1 MEITTEMIKELREAT
16 GCGILDCRSA
26 LRDADGDFQKAGDI
40 LREKG
45 LAKAAKRANREA
57 SEGIVELYSH
67 AEGRMGVMVEV
78 NCETDFVG
86 RSPDFLN
93 LAHELAL
100 QIAAA
105 NPLYLTE
112 DEIPQEAL
120 DHEASIAAVR
130 AREDGKPEQI
140 IPKIVEGYLK
150 KYKEET
156 VLLNQPYIRDGS
168 MSVQDLINEQVVKIG
183 EKVVVRRFVR
193 WELGSASGADTEED
207 AEEEA

>member
-26 LRDADGDFQKAGDI
+26 LRDADGNFDKANDI

-45 LAKAAKRANREA
+45 LAKAAKRGSREA
-57 SEGIVELYSH
+57 SEGVIEIYSH
-67 AEGRMGVMVEV
+67 GEGRLAVMVEV

-86 RSPDFLN
+86 RSPDFLE

-112 DEIPQEAL
+112 EDIPQAAL
-120 DHEASIAAVR
+120 DHERQIAAAR
-130 AREDGKPEQI
+130 AKEEGKPEKVV
-140 IPKIVEGYLK
+140 PMIVDGFIK

-156 VLLNQPYIRDGS
+156 VLMNQPYVRDGS
-168 MSVQDLINEQVVKIG
+168 KTVKDLIDERVVKMG
-183 EKVVVRRFVR
+183 EKIVVRRFVR
-193 WELGSASGADTEED
+193 WELGAQSGVDEETE
-207 AEEEA
+207 EEEA

>member
-1 MEITTEMIKELREAT
+1 MEITTAMIKDLRDAT

-26 LRDADGDFQKAGDI
+26 LRDADGDFNKAADI

-57 SEGIVELYSH
+57 SEGVIEVYSH
-67 AEGRMGVMVEV
+67 AEGRLAVMVEV

-100 QIAAA
+100 QVAAA

-112 DEIPQEAL
+112 EDIPQDAL
-120 DHEASIAAVR
+120 DHEAQIAAAR
-130 AREDGKPEQI
+130 AKEEGKPEQI
-140 IPKIVEGYLK
+140 VPKIVEGYLK

-156 VLLNQPYIRDGS
+156 VLMNQAYVRDGS
-168 MSVQDLINEQVVKIG
+168 MTVADLINAQVIKLG
-183 EKVVVRRFVR
+183 EKILVRRFVR
-193 WELGSASGADTEED
+193 WELGAESGV
-207 AEEEA
+207 EEEEQEEA

>member
-1 MEITTEMIKELREAT
+1 MEITTEMIKELRDAT
-16 GCGILDCRSA
+16 GCGILDCRAA
-26 LRDADGDFQKAGDI
+26 LRDADGDFDKANDI

-45 LAKAAKRANREA
+45 LAKAAKRAGKEA
-57 SEGIVELYSH
+57 SEGIIKVYTH
-67 AEGRMGVMVEV
+67 GEGRMAVMVEV

-112 DEIPQEAL
+112 DEIPQAAL
-120 DHEASIAAVR
+120 DHESAIAAAR
-130 AREDGKPEQI
+130 AKEEGKPEKI
-140 IPKIVEGYLK
+140 VPMIVEGYLK

-156 VLLNQPYIRDGS
+156 VLMNQAYVRDGNLT
-168 MSVQDLINEQVVKIG
+168 VQDLINEQVIKLG
-183 EKVVVRRFVR
+183 EKIVVRRFVR
-193 WELGSASGADTEED
+193 WELGAESGVDED
-207 AEEEA
+207 SEEEV

>member
-1 MEITTEMIKELREAT
+1 MTEITTEMIKELRDAT

-26 LRDADGDFQKAGDI
+26 LRDADGDFDKAGDI

-45 LAKAAKRANREA
+45 LARAAKRAEREA
-57 SEGIVELYSH
+57 SEGVIEVYSH
-67 AEGRMGVMVEV
+67 GEGRLAVMVEL

-86 RSPDFLN
+86 RSPEFLN

-105 NPLYLTE
+105 NPFYLAEE
-112 DEIPQEAL
+112 DIPQSAL
-120 DHEASIAAVR
+120 DHEKKIAAAR
-130 AREDGKPEQI
+130 AKEEGKPDKI
-140 IPKIVEGYLK
+140 VPMIVEGYLK

-156 VLLNQPYIRDGS
+156 VLLNQVYVRDGS
-168 MSVQDLINEQVVKIG
+168 KTVQDLINELVVKLG

-193 WELGSASGADTEED
+193 WELGADSGVEDTKEE
-207 AEEEA
+207 

>member
-1 MEITTEMIKELREAT
+1 MEITTAMIKDLRDAT
-16 GCGILDCRSA
+16 GCGILDCRAA
-26 LRDADGDFQKAGDI
+26 LRDADGNFEKAADI

-57 SEGIVELYSH
+57 SEGVIEVYSH
-67 AEGRMGVMVEV
+67 GEGRLAVMVEL

-86 RSPDFLN
+86 RSPDFQN

-112 DEIPQEAL
+112 EDIPQADL
-120 DHEASIAAVR
+120 DHEAQIAAAR
-130 AREDGKPEQI
+130 AKEEGKPEQVV
-140 IPKIVEGYLK
+140 PKIVEGYLK

-156 VLLNQPYIRDGS
+156 VLMNQAYVRDGS
-168 MSVQDLINEQVVKIG
+168 MTVADLINQQVIKLG
-183 EKVVVRRFVR
+183 EKILVRRFVR
-193 WELGSASGADTEED
+193 WELGAESGV
-207 AEEEA
+207 EEEEKEEA

>member
-16 GCGILDCRSA
+16 GCGILDCRAA
-26 LRDADGDFQKAGDI
+26 LREADGNFEKAGDI

-45 LAKAAKRANREA
+45 LAKAAKRGNRQA
-57 SEGIVELYSH
+57 SEGVIEVYSH
-67 AEGRMGVMVEV
+67 GEGRMAVMVEL

-86 RSPDFLN
+86 RSPDFLG

-105 NPLYLTE
+105 NPRYLSEE
-112 DEIPQEAL
+112 DIPAADL
-120 DHEASIAAVR
+120 KHEREIAAAR
-130 AREDGKPEQI
+130 AKEEGKPEKV
-140 IPKIVEGYLK
+140 IPMIVEGYVK

-156 VLLNQPYIRDGS
+156 VLLNQPYVRDGS
-168 MSVQDLINEQVVKIG
+168 MTIQDLINQQVVKLG

-193 WELGSASGADTEED
+193 WELGAESG
-207 AEEEA
+207 EEENSEEA

>member
-1 MEITTEMIKELREAT
+1 
-16 GCGILDCRSA
+16 
-26 LRDADGDFQKAGDI
+26 
-40 LREKG
+40 
-45 LAKAAKRANREA
+45 
-57 SEGIVELYSH
+57 
-67 AEGRMGVMVEV
+67 MGVMVEV

-120 DHEASIAAVR
+120 DRESSIAAAR

-140 IPKIVEGYLK
+140 IPKIVEGFLK

-168 MSVQDLINEQVVKIG
+168 MSVQDLINKQVVKIG

>member
-16 GCGILDCRSA
+16 GCGVLDCRAA
-26 LRDADGDFQKAGDI
+26 LREADGDFEKATDV

-45 LAKAAKRANREA
+45 LARAAKRAGREA
-57 SEGIVELYSH
+57 SEGVVEVYTH
-67 AEGRMGVMVEV
+67 GEGRLGVMVEV

-86 RSPDFLN
+86 RSEGFLS

-100 QIAAA
+100 QVAAA
-105 NPLYLTE
+105 NPLYMTE
-112 DEIPQEAL
+112 EDIPQEAL
-120 DHEASIAAVR
+120 EREAAIAEAR
-130 AREDGKPEQI
+130 AKEEGKPENI

-156 VLLNQPYIRDGS
+156 VLLNQAYIRDGS
-168 MSVQDLINEQVVKIG
+168 LTVQDLINEQVVKLG
-183 EKVVVRRFVR
+183 EKVIVRRFVR
-193 WELGSASGADTEED
+193 WELGEESGGDVED

>member
-16 GCGILDCRSA
+16 GCGILDCRAA
-26 LRDADGDFQKAGDI
+26 LRDADGDFEKASDI

-45 LAKAAKRANREA
+45 LAKAAKRASREA
-57 SEGIVELYSH
+57 SEGVIEIYSH
-67 AEGRMGVMVEV
+67 AEGRLAVMVEV

-120 DHEASIAAVR
+120 DREAGVAAAR
-130 AREDGKPEQI
+130 AKEEGKPENI
-140 IPKIVEGYLK
+140 IPKIVEGFLK
-150 KYKEET
+150 KYKEES

-168 MSVQDLINEQVVKIG
+168 MSVQDLINQQVIKIG

-193 WELGSASGADTEED
+193 WELGAKSGAEGDEI
-207 AEEEA
+207 AEGA

>member
-16 GCGILDCRSA
+16 GCGVLDCRTA
-26 LRDADGDFQKAGDI
+26 LREADGDFDKATDV
-40 LREKG
+40 LRQKG
-45 LAKAAKRANREA
+45 LAKAAKRAGKEA
-57 SEGIVELYSH
+57 SEGVIEVYSH
-67 AEGRMGVMVEV
+67 GEGRLAVMIEV

-86 RSPDFLN
+86 RSEEFLN

-100 QIAAA
+100 QVAAA

-112 DEIPQEAL
+112 EDIPQAAL
-120 DHEASIAAVR
+120 DREKQIAASR
-130 AREDGKPEQI
+130 AKEEGKPEKI

-156 VLLNQPYIRDGS
+156 VLMQQPYVRENS
-168 MSVQDLINEQVVKIG
+168 MTVQDLINEQVIKLG

-193 WELGSASGADTEED
+193 WELGAESGVEEDTETED
-207 AEEEA
+207 A